1 MVHLFEKPQNV
12 KIWVLKNVGRW
23 FIVGVHIKDGVVF
36 RYENIEK
43 GHLLIII
50 CFHGETDI
58 RIR

>member
-1 MVHLFEKPQNV
+1 MGTDER
-12 KIWVLKNVGRW
+12 RW
-23 FIVGVHIKDGVVF
+23 FIVGVRIKDGVVF

-43 GHLLIII
+43 GHLLII